1 MGGNQMKLHDKY
13 SLKASI
19 YDRYS
24 DDVLDFL
31 TLYIEFGL
39 NLFKIKG
46 QRPPKHVEAMLA
58 AKGIIYACDHY
69 HFKFPSLAKISAD
82 FENLKT
88 EYMLQCLQ

>member
-46 QRPPKHVEAMLA
+46 KRPPKHVEAMLA
-58 AKGIIYACDHY
+58 ANGIIYASDHY

>member
-13 SLKASI
+13 SLNASI

-31 TLYIEFGL
+31 TLYIDFGF

-46 QRPPKHVEAMLA
+46 KRPPKHVEAMLA
-58 AKGIIYACDHY
+58 AKGIMYASDHY

-82 FENLKT
+82 FENKLTASALKA
-88 EYMLQCLQ
+88 LD